1 MHFSI
6 KRYLY
11 TMVGIIVFGT
21 SIHGSNSMIQSHAIS
36 DLQTG
41 DINQDGT
48 VDEKDLSL
56 LHSYNLELI
65 KTISNAADL
74 NEDGVINGLDEAYL
88 KRLFLQNSDPQKKL

>member
-65 KTISNAADL
+65 KSKK
-74 NEDGVINGLDEAYL
+74 Y
-88 KRLFLQNSDPQKKL
+88 SDKYVNIYRKIID